1 MPKEL
6 AMATTSHQAL
16 MRHQNQR
23 SRYSSPVPA
32 PTWRMMSK
40 ADLAESSRYTIPLA
54 HTNKPIV
61 VMRPMNT

>member
-6 AMATTSHQAL
+6 IIATTSHQAL

-32 PTWRMMSK
+32 PTCRMMSK
-40 ADLAESSRYTIPLA
+40 ADLAESSR
-54 HTNKPIV
+54 
-61 VMRPMNT
+61 